1 MGNKIYALEWLRFAS
16 RSLITA
22 IHLFEVNHFTD
33 IIVVDA
39 QQAIEKILKALLA
52 YENRKITRTHNLD
65 ELASLITDKILF
77 DDHEIRLL
85 EKITDYYR
93 EDRYPNPNYTL
104 PTQEET
110 KEILDFAQKLF
121 DDVCK
126 KLNIDKNEIL
136 NSVCGTN
143 SPYTP

>member
-1 MGNKIYALEWLRFAS
+1 MGNRIYALEWLQFAY

-22 IHLFEVNHFTD
+22 QHLFEVNHFTD
-33 IIVVDA
+33 IIVIDT
-39 QQAIEKILKALLA
+39 QQAIEKTLKSIMA
-52 YENRKITRTHNLD
+52 YQNKKITKTHNLD

-77 DDHEIRLL
+77 DDDEIKLL

-104 PTQEET
+104 PSHEET
-110 KEILDFAQKLF
+110 KEILDFAITLF

-126 KLNIDKNEIL
+126 KLNIDKNELIHI
-136 NSVCGTN
+136 
-143 SPYTP
+143 

>member
-1 MGNKIYALEWLRFAS
+1 MGNRVYAVEWLQFAS

-22 IHLFEVNHFTD
+22 NHLFEVNHFTD
-33 IIVVDA
+33 IIVIDA
-39 QQAIEKILKALLA
+39 QQAIEKTLKSLIA
-52 YENRKITRTHNLD
+52 YENRKITKTHNLD

-77 DDHEIRLL
+77 NDYEIKLL
-85 EKITDYYR
+85 EKTTDYYR

-104 PTQEET
+104 PSQEET

-136 NSVCGTN
+136 NS
-143 SPYTP
+143 

>member
-1 MGNKIYALEWLRFAS
+1 MGNRVYAVEWLQFAS
-16 RSLITA
+16 RSLLTA
-22 IHLFEVNHFTD
+22 NHLFEVNHCTN
-33 IIVVDA
+33 IIVIDA
-39 QQAIEKILKALLA
+39 QQAIEKTLKSLIA
-52 YENRKITRTHNLD
+52 YENRKITTTHNLD
-65 ELASLITDKILF
+65 ELASLITDQILF
-77 DDHEIRLL
+77 NDYEIKLL

-104 PTQEET
+104 PSQEET

-136 NSVCGTN
+136 NS
-143 SPYTP
+143 

>member
-1 MGNKIYALEWLRFAS
+1 MANRVYALEWLQFAY
-16 RSLITA
+16 RNLITA
-22 IHLFEVNHFTD
+22 KHLFEVNHFTD

-39 QQAIEKILKALLA
+39 QQAIEKTLKSLIA
-52 YENRKITRTHNLD
+52 YENRKITKTHNLD
-65 ELASLITDKILF
+65 ELASLIMDKILF
-77 DDHEIRLL
+77 GDDEIKLL

-104 PTQEET
+104 PSHEET

-126 KLNIDKNEIL
+126 KLDIAKNEF
-136 NSVCGTN
+136 THA
-143 SPYTP
+143 

>member
-1 MGNKIYALEWLRFAS
+1 MGNRVYAVEWLQFAS

-22 IHLFEVNHFTD
+22 NHLFEVNHFTD
-33 IIVVDA
+33 IIVIDA
-39 QQAIEKILKALLA
+39 QQAIEKTLKSLIA
-52 YENRKITRTHNLD
+52 YENRKITKTHNLD

-77 DDHEIRLL
+77 NDYEIKLL

-104 PTQEET
+104 PSQEET

-121 DDVCK
+121 DNVCQ
-126 KLNIDKNEIL
+126 KLNIDKHEIF
-136 NSVCGTN
+136 NS
-143 SPYTP
+143 